1 MQDTPFV
8 ILFAGATVL
17 ILASARLG
25 LQDRPTSG
33 KPPGKRSIRPI
44 SAN

>member
-8 ILFAGATVL
+8 ILFVSVTVL
-17 ILASARLG
+17 ILASARLS
-25 LQDRPTSG
+25 LQDRPTSS
-33 KPPGKRSIRPI
+33 KPPSKRSIRPI